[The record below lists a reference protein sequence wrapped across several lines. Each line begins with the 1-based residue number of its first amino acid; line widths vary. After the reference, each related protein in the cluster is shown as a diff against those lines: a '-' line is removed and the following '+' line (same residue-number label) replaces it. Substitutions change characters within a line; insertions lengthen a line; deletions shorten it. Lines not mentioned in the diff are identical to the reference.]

1 MDTTNN
7 TSAEVSRVAVQLPPF
22 YAEEPEI
29 WFSSVEAQFALAGM
43 TEERTKFYHILS
55 RLDHRYAREVRDI
68 VASHPART
76 LHTFE
81 NRAAE

>member
-7 TSAEVSRVAVQLPPF
+7 TSAEVSWVAVRLPPF

-29 WFSSVEAQFALAGM
+29 WFSSAEAQFTLAGI

-55 RLDHRYAREVRDI
+55 AR
-68 VASHPART
+68 
-76 LHTFE
+76 
-81 NRAAE
+81 